1 MKSLKIAML
10 VCTALA
16 AVAAQAAPI
25 NLPGG
30 TLTIPGASS
39 TGASF
44 TYSGTLTQADTL
56 ALSQSGNACLQSGS
70 TYCTNGAGVIT
81 VAGSSPVGATT
92 TFVGP
97 AGPLIPAG
105 TRNYGALLMNIS
117 GVGTVQIWPANAGNG
132 LGSATPPT
140 SLTLAATSLSA
151 LGFPAFS
158 QANPTIT
165 FVVADTLYTD
175 NSGTVT
181 LSQTPPLAVAPVPT
195 LAEWSLAALA
205 VLVGLSGLALSRR
218 RRAS

>member
-1 MKSLKIAML
+1 MKSLKIATL

-30 TLTIPGASS
+30 TLAVPGTSS

-81 VAGSSPVGATT
+81 VAGSHPVGATT
-92 TFVGP
+92 TFAGP
-97 AGPLIPAG
+97 AGLIPAG
-105 TRNYGALLMNIS
+105 TWNYGALLMIIS

-140 SLTLAATSLSA
+140 SLTLAATPLSA

-158 QANPTIT
+158 QVNPTIT
-165 FVVADTLYTD
+165 FVVADTVFTD
-175 NSGTVT
+175 NSGDVT
-181 LSQTPPLAVAPVPT
+181 LSQPSPLAVAPVPT

-218 RRAS
+218 RRAR